1 MSNMSNMRVG
11 DRVKLERGAT
21 IANLSDGSIR
31 LRTVSELADDPRV
44 DFRIVSAYDGVAIVR
59 NKASGACV
67 AIKMVN
73 LSHRGHTVT
82 LENGKKVELS
92 AVTCAETNCVHNDL
106 GHAPYRCNLKHL
118 RIAASGKCEL
128 YKPFEEVK

>member
-92 AVTCAETNCVHNDL
+92 AESYEALAKE
-106 GHAPYRCNLKHL
+106 AK
-118 RIAASGKCEL
+118 
-128 YKPFEEVK
+128 